1 MSPEML
7 SILVLFG
14 LFFLLMFLSV
24 PVSFS
29 IGIATVAT
37 ILINMP
43 FDNALFVTA
52 QKMITALD
60 SFALLALPFFILAGN
75 IMNRG
80 GIAMRLINLA
90 LVLAGRLPGA
100 LAHCNVIANMLFGSI
115 SGSAVAAAAAVGGTM
130 NEMQRKAGYDPGY
143 AAAVNIASC
152 PTGLL
157 IPPSNTF
164 IVYSTIS
171 GGTSVAALFLAG
183 YLPGILMGLGIM
195 VVAGV
200 IAWRKKLPVNE
211 RVPLNAAVGAF
222 IQAILPLSLIVI
234 VIGGIVKG
242 AFTAT
247 EGSAIAVV
255 YSLFLAMVVYREI
268 KLKDLPKIFLD
279 SMVTNAIVLL
289 LIGCSSGMSWAM
301 ANADIPFIIEEAIL
315 AVSENKIVILLTIN
329 LILLIVGFFM
339 DMTPAILI
347 FTPIFLPIAQSL
359 GMDPVH
365 FGVMMTFNLCMGIVT
380 PPVGSCLFVGCS
392 VGKVRLAQVIPF
404 MLPMYIALII
414 TLLLVTFIPQISL
427 ILPQLLLG
435 YGG

>member
-37 ILINMP
+37 ILITMP
-43 FDNALFVTA
+43 FDTALFVTA

-80 GIAMRLINLA
+80 GIAIRLINLA

-164 IVYSTIS
+164 IVYSLIS
-171 GGTSVAALFLAG
+171 NGTSVAVLFIAG

-195 VVAGV
+195 VVAGI
-200 IAWRKKLPVNE
+200 IAWRRKYPVNE
-211 RVPLNAAVGAF
+211 RVPLNVAVG
-222 IQAILPLSLIVI
+222 PS
-234 VIGGIVKG
+234 
-242 AFTAT
+242 
-247 EGSAIAVV
+247 SRP
-255 YSLFLAMVVYREI
+255 SCRYR
-268 KLKDLPKIFLD
+268 
-279 SMVTNAIVLL
+279 S
-289 LIGCSSGMSWAM
+289 
-301 ANADIPFIIEEAIL
+301 
-315 AVSENKIVILLTIN
+315 
-329 LILLIVGFFM
+329 
-339 DMTPAILI
+339 
-347 FTPIFLPIAQSL
+347 
-359 GMDPVH
+359 
-365 FGVMMTFNLCMGIVT
+365 
-380 PPVGSCLFVGCS
+380 
-392 VGKVRLAQVIPF
+392 
-404 MLPMYIALII
+404 
-414 TLLLVTFIPQISL
+414 
-427 ILPQLLLG
+427 
-435 YGG
+435 

>member
-1 MSPEML
+1 MSVELL

-14 LFFLLMFLSV
+14 VFFLLMFLSV
-24 PVSFS
+24 PVSVS
-29 IGIATVAT
+29 IGLATIATV
-37 ILINMP
+37 LLSLP
-43 FDNALFVTA
+43 FDNAMFVSA

-130 NEMQRKAGYDPGY
+130 GEMERKAGYDPGY

-171 GGTSVAALFLAG
+171 GSSVAILFLAG

-195 VVAGV
+195 VVAGI
-200 IAWRKKLPVNE
+200 IAYRKKLPVNE

-222 IQAILPLSLIVI
+222 LQALLPLSLVFII
-234 VIGGIVKG
+234 IGGIVSG
-242 AFTAT
+242 TFTAT
-247 EGSAIAVV
+247 EASAIAVV
-255 YSLFLAMVVYREI
+255 YALFLAVVVYREI
-268 KLKDLPKIFLD
+268 KIKDLPKLFLD
-279 SMVTNAIVLL
+279 SMVTNAIVML
-289 LIGCSSGMSWAM
+289 LIGCSLGMSWAM
-301 ANADIPFIIEEAIL
+301 ANADIPIIIEEAIL
-315 AVSENKIVILLTIN
+315 ALSENKVIILLTIN

-347 FTPIFLPIAQSL
+347 FTPIFLPIAESL

-392 VGKVRLAQVIPF
+392 VGKVRLAQVIPY
-404 MLPMYIALII
+404 MLPMYIAMII

-427 ILPQLLLG
+427 LVPRLLVG

>member
-1 MSPEML
+1 MSSELL
-7 SILVLFG
+7 SVLVLFG
-14 LFFLLMFLSV
+14 IFFLLMFLSV

-37 ILINMP
+37 ILISMP
-43 FDNALFVTA
+43 FDNTMFVTA

-80 GIAMRLINLA
+80 GIAMRLINFA

-115 SGSAVAAAAAVGGTM
+115 SGSAVASAAAVGGTM
-130 NEMQRKAGYDPGY
+130 SEMQRKAGYDPGY
-143 AAAVNIASC
+143 SAAVNIASC

-183 YLPGILMGLGIM
+183 YLPGILMGLGLM
-195 VVAGV
+195 LVAGF
-200 IAWRKKLPVNE
+200 IAYRKRYPVNA

-222 IQAILPLSLIVI
+222 IQALLPLSLIVI

-242 AFTAT
+242 IFTAT

-255 YSLFLAMVVYREI
+255 YSLILAVAVYREI
-268 KLKDLPKIFLD
+268 KIQELPKLFLD
-279 SMVTNAIVLL
+279 SMVTTAIVLL

-301 ANADIPFIIEEAIL
+301 ANADIPYIIEEAIL
-315 AVSENKIVILLTIN
+315 AVSENKIIILLTIN

-347 FTPIFLPIAQSL
+347 FTPIFLPIAESL
-359 GMDPVH
+359 GVDPVH
-365 FGVMMTFNLCMGIVT
+365 FGIMMTFNLCLGIVT

-392 VGKVRLAQVIPF
+392 VGKVRLAQVIPY
-404 MLPMYIALII
+404 MLPMYVALII

-427 ILPQLLLG
+427 FLPQLLLG

>member
-1 MSPEML
+1 MSVELL
-7 SILVLFG
+7 SIVVLFG
-14 LFFLLMFLSV
+14 VFFLLMFLSV
-24 PVSFS
+24 PVSIS
-29 IGIATVAT
+29 IGLATIATV
-37 ILINMP
+37 LLSLP
-43 FDNALFVTA
+43 FDNAMFVSA

-130 NEMQRKAGYDPGY
+130 GEMERKAGYDPGY

-222 IQAILPLSLIVI
+222 LQAILPLSLIII

-242 AFTAT
+242 TFTAT

-255 YSLFLAMVVYREI
+255 YALFLAVVVYREI
-268 KLKDLPKIFLD
+268 KIKDLPKIFLD
-279 SMVTNAIVLL
+279 SMVTNAIVML

-301 ANADIPFIIEEAIL
+301 ANADIPIIIEEAIL
-315 AVSENKIVILLTIN
+315 ALSENTVIILLSIN
-329 LILLIVGFFM
+329 LILLVV
-339 DMTPAILI
+339 I
-347 FTPIFLPIAQSL
+347 FTPIFLPIAESL
-359 GMDPVH
+359 GVDPVH

-392 VGKVRLAQVIPF
+392 VGKVRLAQVIPY
-404 MLPMYIALII
+404 MLPMYIAMII
-414 TLLLVTFIPQISL
+414 TLLLVTFIPKISL
-427 ILPQLLLG
+427 FLPQLLMG

>member
-37 ILINMP
+37 ILITMP
-43 FDNALFVTA
+43 FDTALFVTA

-200 IAWRKKLPVNE
+200 IAWRRKYPVNE

-222 IQAILPLSLIVI
+222 IQAILPLSLI

-255 YSLFLAMVVYREI
+255 YSLFLAVVVYREV

-279 SMVTNAIVLL
+279 SMVTNAIVML

-315 AVSENKIVILLTIN
+315 AMSENKIVILLTIN

-414 TLLLVTFIPQISL
+414 TLLLTTFIPQISL

>member
-1 MSPEML
+1 MSVELL
-7 SILVLFG
+7 SIVVLFG
-14 LFFLLMFLSV
+14 VFFLLMFLSV
-24 PVSFS
+24 PVSIS
-29 IGIATVAT
+29 IGLATIATV
-37 ILINMP
+37 LLSLP
-43 FDNALFVTA
+43 FDNAMFVTA

-130 NEMQRKAGYDPGY
+130 GEMERKAGYDPGY

-171 GGTSVAALFLAG
+171 GSSVAILFLAG

-195 VVAGV
+195 VVAGI
-200 IAWRKKLPVNE
+200 IAYRKKLPVNE

-222 IQAILPLSLIVI
+222 LQALLPLSLVFII
-234 VIGGIVKG
+234 IGGIVSG
-242 AFTAT
+242 TFTAT
-247 EGSAIAVV
+247 EASAIAVV
-255 YSLFLAMVVYREI
+255 YALFLAVVVYREI
-268 KLKDLPKIFLD
+268 KIKDLPKLFLD
-279 SMVTNAIVLL
+279 SMVTNAIVML

-301 ANADIPFIIEEAIL
+301 ANADIPVVIEEAIL
-315 AVSENKIVILLTIN
+315 ALSENKVIILLTIN
-329 LILLIVGFFM
+329 LILLVVGFFM

-392 VGKVRLAQVIPF
+392 VGKVRLAQVIPY
-404 MLPMYIALII
+404 MLPMYIAMII

-427 ILPQLLLG
+427 LVPRLLVG

>member
-37 ILINMP
+37 ILITMP

-100 LAHCNVIANMLFGSI
+100 
-115 SGSAVAAAAAVGGTM
+115 AAVGGTM
-130 NEMQRKAGYDPGY
+130 SEMQRKAGYDPGY

-164 IVYSTIS
+164 IVYSLIS
-171 GGTSVAALFLAG
+171 NGTSVAVLFLAG

-200 IAWRKKLPVNE
+200 IAWRRKYPVNE

-222 IQAILPLSLIVI
+222 IQAILPLSLVIIV
-234 VIGGIVKG
+234 VGGIVG
-242 AFTAT
+242 GYFTAT
-247 EGSAIAVV
+247 EAAAIAVV
-255 YSLFLAMVVYREI
+255 YSLFLAVVVYREV

-279 SMVTNAIVLL
+279 SMVTNAIVML

-315 AVSENKIVILLTIN
+315 AMSENKIVILLTIN

>member
-1 MSPEML
+1 MSLELL
-7 SILVLFG
+7 SIVVLFG
-14 LFFLLMFLSV
+14 VFFLLMFLSV
-24 PVSFS
+24 PVSIS
-29 IGIATVAT
+29 IGLATIATV
-37 ILINMP
+37 LLSLP
-43 FDNALFVTA
+43 FDNAMFVSA

-80 GIAMRLINLA
+80 GIGAP
-90 LVLAGRLPGA
+90 LVRARWLGAGA
-100 LAHCNVIANMLFGSI
+100 A
-115 SGSAVAAAAAVGGTM
+115 AAAAAVGGTM
-130 NEMQRKAGYDPGY
+130 GEMERKAGYDPGY

-222 IQAILPLSLIVI
+222 LQAILPLSLIII

-242 AFTAT
+242 TFTAT

-255 YSLFLAMVVYREI
+255 YALFLAVVVYREI
-268 KLKDLPKIFLD
+268 KIKDLPKIFLD
-279 SMVTNAIVLL
+279 SMVTNAIVML

-301 ANADIPFIIEEAIL
+301 ANADIPIIIEEAIL
-315 AVSENKIVILLTIN
+315 ALSENKVIILLTIN
-329 LILLIVGFFM
+329 LILLVVGFFM

-347 FTPIFLPIAQSL
+347 FTPIFLPIAESL
-359 GMDPVH
+359 GVDPVH
-365 FGVMMTFNLCMGIVT
+365 FGVMMTSPRWRARPP

-392 VGKVRLAQVIPF
+392 VGKVRLAQVIPY
-404 MLPMYIALII
+404 MLPMYIAMII
-414 TLLLVTFIPQISL
+414 TLLLVTFIPKISL
-427 ILPQLLLG
+427 FLPQLLMG

>member
-37 ILINMP
+37 ILITMP
-43 FDNALFVTA
+43 FDTALFVTA

-80 GIAMRLINLA
+80 GIAIRLINLA

-100 LAHCNVIANMLFGSI
+100 LAHCNVIANMLFGS
-115 SGSAVAAAAAVGGTM
+115 
-130 NEMQRKAGYDPGY
+130 
-143 AAAVNIASC
+143 
-152 PTGLL
+152 
-157 IPPSNTF
+157 
-164 IVYSTIS
+164 IS

-222 IQAILPLSLIVI
+222 LQAILPLSLIII

-242 AFTAT
+242 TFTAT

-255 YSLFLAMVVYREI
+255 YALFLAVVVYREI
-268 KLKDLPKIFLD
+268 KIKDLPKIFLD
-279 SMVTNAIVLL
+279 SMVTNAIVML

-301 ANADIPFIIEEAIL
+301 ANADIPVVIEDAIL
-315 AVSENKIVILLTIN
+315 ALSENKIVILLAIN

-359 GMDPVH
+359 GVDPVH

-392 VGKVRLAQVIPF
+392 VGKVRLAQVIPY
-404 MLPMYIALII
+404 MLPMYIAMII

-427 ILPQLLLG
+427 LLPQLLMG

>member
-1 MSPEML
+1 MSVELL
-7 SILVLFG
+7 SIVVLFG
-14 LFFLLMFLSV
+14 VFFLLMFLSV
-24 PVSFS
+24 PVSIS
-29 IGIATVAT
+29 IGLATIATV
-37 ILINMP
+37 LLSLP
-43 FDNALFVTA
+43 FDNAMFVTA

-115 SGSAVAAAAAVGGTM
+115 SGSAVAAAAMG
-130 NEMQRKAGYDPGY
+130 EMERKAGYDPGY

-171 GGTSVAALFLAG
+171 GSSVAILFLAG

-195 VVAGV
+195 VVAGI
-200 IAWRKKLPVNE
+200 IAYRKKLPVNE

-222 IQAILPLSLIVI
+222 LQALLPLSLVFII
-234 VIGGIVKG
+234 IGGIVSG
-242 AFTAT
+242 TFTAT
-247 EGSAIAVV
+247 EASAIAVV
-255 YSLFLAMVVYREI
+255 YALFLAVVVYREI
-268 KLKDLPKIFLD
+268 KIKDLPKLFLD
-279 SMVTNAIVLL
+279 SMVTNAIVML

-301 ANADIPFIIEEAIL
+301 ANADIPVVIEEAIL
-315 AVSENKIVILLTIN
+315 ALSENKVIILLTIN
-329 LILLIVGFFM
+329 LILLVVGFFM

-392 VGKVRLAQVIPF
+392 VGKVRLAQVIPY
-404 MLPMYIALII
+404 MLPMYIAMII

-427 ILPQLLLG
+427 LVPRLLVG

>member
-1 MSPEML
+1 MSVELL

-14 LFFLLMFLSV
+14 VFFLLMFLSV
-24 PVSFS
+24 PVSVS
-29 IGIATVAT
+29 IGLATIATV
-37 ILINMP
+37 LLSLP
-43 FDNALFVTA
+43 FDNAMFVTA

-130 NEMQRKAGYDPGY
+130 GEMQRKAGYDPGY

-171 GGTSVAALFLAG
+171 GTSVAALFLAG

-195 VVAGV
+195 VVAGI
-200 IAWRKKLPVNE
+200 IAYRKKLPVNE
-211 RVPLNAAVGAF
+211 RVPLNVAVGAF
-222 IQAILPLSLIVI
+222 LQAILPLSLIII

-242 AFTAT
+242 TFTAT

-255 YSLFLAMVVYREI
+255 YALFLAVVVYREI
-268 KLKDLPKIFLD
+268 KIKDLPKIFLD
-279 SMVTNAIVLL
+279 SMVTNAIVML

-301 ANADIPFIIEEAIL
+301 ANADIPGIIEDAIL
-315 AVSENKIVILLTIN
+315 ALSENKVIILLTIN
-329 LILLIVGFFM
+329 LILLVVGFFM
-339 DMTPAILI
+339 DMTP
-347 FTPIFLPIAQSL
+347 PSSSSPRSSCRLPNRS
-359 GMDPVH
+359 
-365 FGVMMTFNLCMGIVT
+365 
-380 PPVGSCLFVGCS
+380 
-392 VGKVRLAQVIPF
+392 
-404 MLPMYIALII
+404 AL
-414 TLLLVTFIPQISL
+414 TRCISA
-427 ILPQLLLG
+427 
-435 YGG
+435 

>member
-1 MSPEML
+1 
-7 SILVLFG
+7 
-14 LFFLLMFLSV
+14 
-24 PVSFS
+24 
-29 IGIATVAT
+29 
-37 ILINMP
+37 
-43 FDNALFVTA
+43 
-52 QKMITALD
+52 MI
-60 SFALLALPFFILAGN
+60 
-75 IMNRG
+75 
-80 GIAMRLINLA
+80 
-90 LVLAGRLPGA
+90 
-100 LAHCNVIANMLFGSI
+100 
-115 SGSAVAAAAAVGGTM
+115 
-130 NEMQRKAGYDPGY
+130 
-143 AAAVNIASC
+143 
-152 PTGLL
+152 
-157 IPPSNTF
+157 
-164 IVYSTIS
+164 
-171 GGTSVAALFLAG
+171 
-183 YLPGILMGLGIM
+183 
-195 VVAGV
+195 VVV
-200 IAWRKKLPVNE
+200 
-211 RVPLNAAVGAF
+211 
-222 IQAILPLSLIVI
+222 
-234 VIGGIVKG
+234 GGIVG
-242 AFTAT
+242 GYFTAT
-247 EGSAIAVV
+247 EAAAIAVV
-255 YSLFLAMVVYREI
+255 YALFLAVVVYREV

-279 SMVTNAIVLL
+279 SMVTNAIVML

-315 AVSENKIVILLTIN
+315 AMSENKIVILLTIN